1 MDNYVLC
8 NHSVHIL
15 LRPRQMINTTTVRTT
30 FSCFSGS
37 FQYPIMGC
45 HSPYDLL
52 ASSHLHSV
60 TQAGLVSVVVVDK
73 MHIREIIELQ
83 DIIALR

>member
-1 MDNYVLC
+1 MD
-8 NHSVHIL
+8 
-15 LRPRQMINTTTVRTT
+15 
-30 FSCFSGS
+30 
-37 FQYPIMGC
+37 C
-45 HSPYDLL
+45 HSLSDLL

-60 TQAGLVSVVVVDK
+60 TQAGLGIVVVADK